1 MSALNGGITTELRR
15 EVTLG
20 RFHDISQEVGGLIR
34 GRLSARHPP
43 IATLRRSLMAG
54 PGRPMGVGNMS
65 VASFSGRHDRK
76 SIPRLA
82 G

>member
-1 MSALNGGITTELRR
+1 
-15 EVTLG
+15 
-20 RFHDISQEVGGLIR
+20 
-34 GRLSARHPP
+34 
-43 IATLRRSLMAG
+43 MAG

-65 VASFSGRHDRK
+65 VASFSGRHDGN